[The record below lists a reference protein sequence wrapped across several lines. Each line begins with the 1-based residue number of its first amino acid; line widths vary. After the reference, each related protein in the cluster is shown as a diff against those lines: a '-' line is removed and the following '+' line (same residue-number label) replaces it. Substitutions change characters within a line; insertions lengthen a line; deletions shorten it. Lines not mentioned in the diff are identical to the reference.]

1 MITGWIGLESVLLP
15 ILITHQNSIWFWLLS
30 RNFLLCFISVHSCI
44 TINETSVFITM
55 EFSGW
60 YIFDQDQN
68 DEIQWRM
75 LCRQKILK
83 VWHPELLMKY
93 LSQWQSF
100 VFIMSDTN
108 PHYSSVHLWND
119 YRAVCDVF
127 YTKVSCC
134 DLSLI
139 WLLILPSSCYTFPCI
154 LLGRIWYCIKITA
167 SNW

>member
-93 LSQWQSF
+93 LSQWQNF
-100 VFIMSDTN
+100 VFIMSDTKFTLQLC
-108 PHYSSVHLWND
+108 PSVEWLQSW
-119 YRAVCDVF
+119 RLFVMFFIQRSAAVTYHWSDCWF
-127 YTKVSCC
+127 
-134 DLSLI
+134 SL
-139 WLLILPSSCYTFPCI
+139 LAATHFLVYY
-154 LLGRIWYCIKITA
+154 LGEFGIT
-167 SNW
+167 SR

>member
-30 RNFLLCFISVHSCI
+30 RNFLLYFISVHSCI

-60 YIFDQDQN
+60 YIFYQDQN

-83 VWHPELLMKY
+83 VWHPELLMKS
-93 LSQWQSF
+93 LSQWQNF

-108 PHYSSVHLWND
+108 SHYSCVHLWND
-119 YRAVCDVF
+119 YRAGDCLWCF
-127 YTKVSCC
+127 LYKGPPLWLIT
-134 DLSLI
+134 DLIVNSPFKLLHISLYI
-139 WLLILPSSCYTFPCI
+139 SWENLVLHQDNSF
-154 LLGRIWYCIKITA
+154 
-167 SNW
+167 